1 MQPLALLGTVL
12 SERLAENITSFSL
25 HGVDRTDR
33 LLAVAIDGSQ
43 TVPSADFDELV
54 ANLELVGDVDRIERL
69 IATEWPEYP
78 KTGP

>member
-33 LLAVAIDGSQ
+33 LPAVAVDGSQ
-43 TVPSADFDELV
+43 TGPSTDFDELV
-54 ANLELVGDVDRIERL
+54 ADLELVGDVDGVEGL
-69 IATEWPEYP
+69 IATEWPENSETRP
-78 KTGP
+78 